1 MGKELILRNKR
12 EDISLLA
19 PFIEE
24 FASQAGVPEEL
35 VFSFNLALEEA
46 VSNVILYAYPPDEE
60 HTATLVACREG
71 NRITFILSDTGKE
84 FDPTAVPEADITLS
98 AEEREIGGLGIFLVK
113 QIMDTVEYQRSGD
126 KNILTLKKL
135 I

>member
-1 MGKELILRNKR
+1 MEKELVLRNKR

-24 FASQAGVPEEL
+24 FALQAGVPEGL
-35 VFSFNLALEEA
+35 VFSLNLAVEEA

-60 HTATLVACREG
+60 HTASLVARRRGDE
-71 NRITFILSDTGKE
+71 ITFILSDTGKE
-84 FDPTAVPEADITLS
+84 FDPTSVPEADITLS
-98 AEEREIGGLGIFLVK
+98 AEEREIGGLGIFLVE
-113 QIMDTVEYQRSGD
+113 QIMDTVEYQRIGT

-135 I
+135 L

>member
-1 MGKELILRNKR
+1 MEKELILRNRR
-12 EDISLLA
+12 EEISLLA

-46 VSNVILYAYPPDEE
+46 VSNVILYAYPSDEE
-60 HTATLVACREG
+60 HTASLMARRDG
-71 NRITFILSDTGKE
+71 NAVTFILSDTGKE
-84 FDPTAVPEADITLS
+84 FDPTAAPDADITLG
-98 AEEREIGGLGIFLVK
+98 AEEREIGGLGIFLVR
-113 QIMDTVEYQRSGD
+113 QIMDSVEYQRIEG